1 MKQEY
6 FELGQI
12 VNHFGIK
19 GMVKVNPF
27 TQDITK
33 FERLDIVLIEKD
45 DKHQKVEI
53 EEVKY
58 SKNQVLLK
66 LKGINSIE
74 EAEKYRGCYLKL
86 ERKDMEKLPDNTYY
100 IADLIGLSV
109 YTEEGILL
117 GEVDDIY
124 NSGANDIYSIKNEQ
138 GKQILLP
145 AIKEVIKKI
154 DIEKEKITVH
164 LLKGLLEDNK

>member
-27 TQDITK
+27 TDDISQ
-33 FERLDIVLIEKD
+33 FEELESILVEKNGKLLDI
-45 DKHQKVEI
+45 QI

-58 SKNQVLLK
+58 SKNQILLK
-66 LKGINSIE
+66 LKGIDTVE
-74 EAEKYRGCYLKL
+74 EAEKYRGCYLKIA
-86 ERKDMEKLPDNTYY
+86 RSNSKKLPKDTYF
-100 IADLIGLSV
+100 IADLLGLTV
-109 YTEEGILL
+109 YTDENILL
-117 GEVDDIY
+117 GKVEDIY
-124 NSGANDIYSIKNEQ
+124 NSGANDIYVIKSED

-145 AIKEVIKKI
+145 GIGEVIKQI
-154 DIEKEKITVH
+154 DLEQEKIIVH
-164 LLKGLLEDNK
+164 LIKGLV

>member
-27 TQDITK
+27 TDDISQ
-33 FERLDIVLIEKD
+33 FEKLKSILLVKD
-45 DKHQKVEI
+45 GKLSEVEI
-53 EEVKY
+53 EETKY

-66 LKGINSIE
+66 LKGIDTVE
-74 EAEKYRGCYLKL
+74 EAEKYRGCYLKIA
-86 ERKDMEKLPDNTYY
+86 RSNSKKLPKDTYF
-100 IADLIGLSV
+100 IADLLGLTV
-109 YTEEGILL
+109 YTDENILL
-117 GEVDDIY
+117 GKVEDIY
-124 NSGANDIYSIKNEQ
+124 NSGANDIYVIKSED

-145 AIKEVIKKI
+145 GTKEVIKQI
-154 DIEKEKITVH
+154 DLEQERITVH
-164 LLKGLLEDNK
+164 IIKGLI